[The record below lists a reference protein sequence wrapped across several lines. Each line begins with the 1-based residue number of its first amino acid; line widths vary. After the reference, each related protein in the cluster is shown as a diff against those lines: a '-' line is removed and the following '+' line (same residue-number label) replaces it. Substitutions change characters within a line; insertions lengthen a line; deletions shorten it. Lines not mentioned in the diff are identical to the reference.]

1 MSRITSPYI
10 VGDHWLDKR
19 RDGKAQDIWQIAH
32 TSQRSIIYRS
42 THTRS
47 LEDAK
52 GVLGAF
58 LAEQKALT
66 RQGAGDAQVL
76 PLLMAYWKEHG
87 KKSVN
92 RDQTGRSLRT
102 FIGFLLQDGVG
113 VGAVVTDLIPTL
125 FERFREWRMSP
136 HRFEMRWGGQAVS
149 YSSECVSGATVQRN
163 INDIRAAVHH
173 AQANLRIPMA
183 PKIRDLDQ
191 RYQSPLRERVLSID
205 EMARIAWYASHNPS
219 LFRFVALQ
227 FATAIR
233 PAAALKFDPARQYDD
248 GTGLIDLQP
257 ETSPQTKKRNAVI
270 PAIRPFRPVL
280 RAWAEEGAKPVSSHK
295 TAWRNMRRVL
305 QLTDDVHPKTIRHT
319 IATLLYADD
328 TVPEREIVEM
338 LGHEGKLARTTRV
351 YAKYDPTRLKAATRS
366 LNKLWLQVS
375 RTAKHYAADHLLT
388 TGMRGDPYSVTPK

>member
-1 MSRITSPYI
+1 MTGTSSLI
-10 VGDHWLDKR
+10 VKSVWPESNSLNERQVH
-19 RDGKAQDIWQIAH
+19 
-32 TSQRSIIYRS
+32 RS

-66 RQGAGDAQVL
+66 RQGAGDAQVV

-125 FERFREWRMSP
+125 FERFREWRMAP
-136 HRFEMRWGGQAVS
+136 HRFEMTWGGQAVS

-191 RYQSPLRERVLSID
+191 RYQ
-205 EMARIAWYASHNPS
+205 
-219 LFRFVALQ
+219 
-227 FATAIR
+227 
-233 PAAALKFDPARQYDD
+233 
-248 GTGLIDLQP
+248 
-257 ETSPQTKKRNAVI
+257 
-270 PAIRPFRPVL
+270 
-280 RAWAEEGAKPVSSHK
+280 
-295 TAWRNMRRVL
+295 
-305 QLTDDVHPKTIRHT
+305 
-319 IATLLYADD
+319 
-328 TVPEREIVEM
+328 
-338 LGHEGKLARTTRV
+338 
-351 YAKYDPTRLKAATRS
+351 
-366 LNKLWLQVS
+366 
-375 RTAKHYAADHLLT
+375 
-388 TGMRGDPYSVTPK
+388 

>member
-1 MSRITSPYI
+1 MEPPGQIDQPPTHNSM
-10 VGDHWLDKR
+10 DR
-19 RDGKAQDIWQIAH
+19 RD
-32 TSQRSIIYRS
+32 
-42 THTRS
+42 
-47 LEDAK
+47 
-52 GVLGAF
+52 
-58 LAEQKALT
+58 
-66 RQGAGDAQVL
+66 
-76 PLLMAYWKEHG
+76 
-87 KKSVN
+87 
-92 RDQTGRSLRT
+92 
-102 FIGFLLQDGVG
+102 
-113 VGAVVTDLIPTL
+113 
-125 FERFREWRMSP
+125 
-136 HRFEMRWGGQAVS
+136 
-149 YSSECVSGATVQRN
+149 
-163 INDIRAAVHH
+163 RAALDDLHQRPAPGVIQQGTLAGRLAVKQTIGTAGVEPYHPVPH
-173 AQANLRIPMA
+173 NLPTYPA
-183 PKIRDLDQ
+183 DQ

-257 ETSPQTKKRNAVI
+257 EASPQTKKRNAVI

-280 RAWAEEGAKPVSSHK
+280 RAWTEEGAKPVSSHK
-295 TAWRNMRRVL
+295 TAWRIMRRVL

-366 LNKLWLQVS
+366 LTTLWLQVS
-375 RTAKHYAADHLLT
+375 RAAKHYAADHLLT
-388 TGMRGDPYSVTPK
+388 TGMRGDPFSVAPK